1 MDWFQTY
8 FKNQGDFKMSLKKL
22 ITVIYPSVRNILIF
36 RVTKR
41 CVAKF
46 MEGYNN
52 YKLQEQTRKSIKSFR
67 LIHTCDKSSIVPYVN
82 ARIVC
87 EALTIR
93 GGQAEGIA
101 FFLAMYRL
109 MSVIEK
115 YIRVTVPINLLAPIV
130 WWSKKKKQHPWLEYL
145 EDVLIA
151 LTSSSTLAIILRKDE
166 NTKFTFAT
174 QSSIEEFE
182 TFLGEMGVDSE
193 KCDESL
199 TGLFRVLIAKDGDAK
214 IKLNVFRT
222 FVDSVIDAENS
233 GSQQG
238 YVLCLCAL
246 LIFIFIL
253 NPSIGVS
260 LLTELFALY
269 KSGRISKGLYRLLLR
284 RLRKRGIPIPEDL
297 DV

>member
-1 MDWFQTY
+1 
-8 FKNQGDFKMSLKKL
+8 MSLKKFL
-22 ITVIYPSVRNILIF
+22 GVIYPFARNILIF

-41 CVAKF
+41 YAAKF
-46 MEGYNN
+46 IEGYND
-52 YKLQEQTRKSIKSFR
+52 YKLQEQCNKSIKSFR

-82 ARIVC
+82 AKIACNVL
-87 EALTIR
+87 ALR
-93 GGQAEGIA
+93 GGSQVPAAVA
-101 FFLAMYRL
+101 FFMAIYRIMSLA
-109 MSVIEK
+109 EK
-115 YIRVTVPINLLAPIV
+115 YFKIIVPINILAPLA
-130 WWSKKKKQHPWLEYL
+130 WWQKKRKQYPWLEYL
-145 EDVLIA
+145 EDVVVA
-151 LTSSSTLAIILRKDE
+151 LTSSTTLALILRDDVRNK
-166 NTKFTFAT
+166 NKTYTFTT

-182 TFLGEMGVDSE
+182 DFLGEMGVNPE
-193 KCDESL
+193 KCEESL
-199 TGLFRVLIAKDGDAK
+199 TGIFRVLISTNGDVK
-214 IKLNVFRT
+214 VKLDVFRT
-222 FVDSVIDAENS
+222 FVDSVLSSENS
-233 GSQQG
+233 GEQQG